1 MNKLLIAAAVFI
13 FADPCFAQAPKP
25 SSAPQLTVPFSNAK
39 FPEHFAEN
47 CKALTTTLSQLH
59 GFPVATCKAERG
71 VVMLRPTKQAEERI
85 DPGVFL
91 ASAFSASG
99 WAVNSDY
106 YGAGVYFVAGSAQW
120 GEGCRMVGG
129 DYAGYRQDRI
139 KTKKKDMGMELS
151 LLVAESKKVECP
163 AFLR

>member
-1 MNKLLIAAAVFI
+1 MNKSLIAVAAFI
-13 FADPCFAQAPKP
+13 CVGFCSAEVPKAAGAPL
-25 SSAPQLTVPFSNAK
+25 LTVPFSDAK
-39 FPEHFAEN
+39 LPEHFGEN
-47 CKALTTTLSQLH
+47 CRALTATLSQLH

-71 VVMLRPTKQAEERI
+71 VVMLRPTKQAEKRI

-106 YGAGVYFVAGSAQW
+106 YGGGINFVAGSAQW
-120 GEGCRMVGG
+120 GEGCRMVSG
-129 DYAGYRQDRI
+129 DLAGYRQDRI

>member
-1 MNKLLIAAAVFI
+1 MNKFLIVAAALI
-13 FADPCFAQAPKP
+13 FAGPCSAQAPKP
-25 SSAPQLTVPFSNAK
+25 PTSALLPVPFSDAK
-39 FPEHFAEN
+39 FPEHFGEN
-47 CKALTTTLSQLH
+47 CRALTSTLTQLH

-71 VVMLRPTKQAEERI
+71 VVMLRPTKQAEKRI

-106 YGAGVYFVAGSAQW
+106 YGGGVNFVAGSAQW
-120 GEGCRMVGG
+120 GEGCRMVSG
-129 DYAGYRQDRI
+129 DLAGYRQDRI